1 MLSKSYALL
10 TAIGLLVTIVAFVL
24 LSKSEQRLVHNR
36 LSSWI
41 LFTSRG
47 PRTASSKTPPRS
59 VSPDKKPPV
68 NAPPSA
74 DYKEIFPPWRRDS
87 LSTVR
92 SDKCIQVVN
101 EIPESLVREG
111 LVPFTADFRTCK
123 SPATTYTPMGISISE
138 VTSLGDF
145 TDYAELSGVPL
156 PEPYLDFKIES
167 ALPRPYRPLRW
178 GYHQTMSLNRLQT
191 DWWLELEHTYVER
204 IGERKDLFDK
214 NGTMVLD
221 YLPGSELGCKEVM
234 EMALQFLCA
243 RYPQYFSL
251 SYSKGQGH
259 VFHNGIL
266 HNRTIIKDMHP
277 LHVLL
282 ENVPED
288 FAVMIRNP
296 DDGYYYFR
304 AGVLCSSL
312 GWSVKS
318 KLGMQLK
325 QIHSP
330 IPDYKEKMEFSM
342 DRYFSKLP
350 TDRPIQRGSWGLEVD
365 TPLFMPPGDP
375 HEKYR
380 ETQVPETEL
389 PLSRIHLRVDWQTL
403 RRLPLS
409 GAIIF
414 NFKAL
419 FTPVEDFRH
428 EPYIPSLLLT
438 ILQHGK
444 PSIMAYKNTWHVEHV
459 VIPALQRWKK
469 EQEERGLVP
478 EDWEVATLQ
487 ESPFFPGWEER
498 WRGKQGF

>member
-1 MLSKSYALL
+1 MFSEQYALA
-10 TAIGLLVTIVAFVL
+10 TAIGLLLSILSFLL
-24 LSKSEQRLVHNR
+24 LSKSQQKVLFDRIFSWTSLISPHR
-36 LSSWI
+36 PTSS
-41 LFTSRG
+41 SV
-47 PRTASSKTPPRS
+47 TPPRS
-59 VSPDKKPPV
+59 LSPNKKPPANV
-68 NAPPSA
+68 PPPA
-74 DYKEIFPPWRRDS
+74 DYKDIFPPWRRES
-87 LSTVR
+87 LTIAR
-92 SDKCIQVVN
+92 KDKCLEVPS
-101 EIPESLVREG
+101 EIPESVVREG
-111 LVPFTADFRTCK
+111 LIPFKADFRTCK
-123 SPATTYTPMGISISE
+123 SPTTTYTPMGISLAE
-138 VTSLGDF
+138 VASLGDF

-156 PEPYLDFKIES
+156 PEPYQDFNIET

-178 GYHQTMSLNRLQT
+178 GYHQTMSLNKLQT
-191 DWWLELEHTYVER
+191 DWWLELEKSYAER
-204 IGERKDLFDK
+204 IKERKELFDK
-214 NGTMVLD
+214 NGTGVLD

-234 EMALQFLCA
+234 EMALQFYCA

-251 SYSKGQGH
+251 SHSEDQGY

-266 HNRTIIKDMHP
+266 HNQTIVRDMHP

-296 DDGYYYFR
+296 EDGYYYFR
-304 AGVLCSSL
+304 AGLLCSSL
-312 GWSVKS
+312 GWSVAS

-325 QIHSP
+325 EIHSP

-350 TDRPIQRGSWGLEVD
+350 TARPIQRGSWGLEID

-380 ETQVPETEL
+380 EIQLPETDL

-419 FTPVEDFRH
+419 FTPVEDFR
-428 EPYIPSLLLT
+428 
-438 ILQHGK
+438 
-444 PSIMAYKNTWHVEHV
+444 
-459 VIPALQRWKK
+459 
-469 EQEERGLVP
+469 
-478 EDWEVATLQ
+478 
-487 ESPFFPGWEER
+487 
-498 WRGKQGF
+498 